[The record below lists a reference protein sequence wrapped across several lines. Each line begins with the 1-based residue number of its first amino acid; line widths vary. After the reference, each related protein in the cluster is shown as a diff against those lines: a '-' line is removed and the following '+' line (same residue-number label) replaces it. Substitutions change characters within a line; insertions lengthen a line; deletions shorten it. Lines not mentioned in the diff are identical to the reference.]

1 MPRRTEGLMH
11 FDIKLDRKAPV
22 SLDRQIAQGIRDA
35 IAAGVLRPG
44 DRLPAIRQVTQ
55 FLGVA
60 RATVDLAYSA
70 LIDEGYLNAKPGRG
84 TFVALELPVN
94 PPFNDMVRQPATTT
108 YKKKTIARNAAI
120 CAPALYHLQAQKN
133 IPLAIVSTSSDASP
147 GRDFSAIL
155 EKLTKKNSL
164 DLVYSHPAGFD
175 PLRVAISKVASRLRG
190 VRCTPEQVVITS
202 GSQLGLTMTL
212 MALFNEG
219 DEVWFENPGY
229 QLLRA
234 AAKLRGVKPAY
245 VPVDSEGLDI
255 EAGKRIAPNARGVY
269 LTPSHQCPLGMV
281 LSMQRRLQLLRW
293 ASETGAWIIE
303 DDYDSELRYDGNLPY
318 PSLQGMDTGNNVIY
332 VGTFSKMLFPGLRM
346 GYLIVPPDLIE
357 TFQGLRLL
365 IDRQSNEISQN
376 AVAQYIDQGLYEAHV
391 RKMRQIFE
399 ARRNYLLEVCRREFG
414 DWGEFLSGEQGMCV
428 TFIFKNQAIDDEAL
442 SKACLEEGVETRSVS
457 SFYAEESSIPK
468 LKGLVLGFGFFTNE
482 QILAAVTRI
491 GFILRSRFAA
501 FGPQ

>member
-22 SLDRQIAQGIRDA
+22 SLDRQISQGIRDA
-35 IAAGVLRPG
+35 IVSGVLRPG
-44 DRLPAIRQVTQ
+44 DRLPATRQVASY
-55 FLGVA
+55 LGVA
-60 RATVDLAYSA
+60 RATADLSYKA
-70 LIDEGYLNAKPGRG
+70 LIDEGYLNATPGRG
-84 TFVALELPVN
+84 TFVSSDLPVST
-94 PPFNDMVRQPATTT
+94 PFQDMVRQPATPK
-108 YKKKTIARNAAI
+108 YKKKTIAKNAQI
-120 CAPALYHLQAQKN
+120 CKLALSHLQAQKN
-133 IPLAIVSTSSDASP
+133 IPLAVVSTSADASP
-147 GRDFSAIL
+147 GRDFSSIL

-164 DLVYSHPAGFD
+164 DLVYNHPAGFE
-175 PLRVAISKVASRLRG
+175 PLRVAISKVAARLRG
-190 VRCTPEQVVITS
+190 VRCTPEQVIVTS

-229 QLLRA
+229 PLLRGV
-234 AAKLRGVKPAY
+234 AKLRGVNPVY
-245 VPVDSEGLDI
+245 VPVDCEGLEIDV
-255 EAGKRIAPNARGVY
+255 GKKLSPNAKGVY
-269 LTPSHQCPLGMV
+269 LTPSHQCPMGMV

-318 PSLQGMDTGNNVIY
+318 PSLQGMDTANNVIY
-332 VGTFSKMLFPGLRM
+332 VGTFSKMLFPGLRI
-346 GYLIVPPDLIE
+346 GYLVVPPDLVE

-391 RKMRQIFE
+391 RKMRQTFE
-399 ARRNYLLEVCRREFG
+399 ARRNYLLEVCKRDFG

-428 TFIFKNQAIDDEAL
+428 TFIFKNQAIDDTAL
-442 SKACLEEGVETRSVS
+442 WQACLDEGVETRSVS
-457 SFYAEESSIPK
+457 SFYAPESDTPK

-482 QILAAVTRI
+482 QILAAVSRI

-501 FGPQ
+501 FGP